1 MMMMMMMMTMTTM
14 MMVVVV
20 TTKLQT
26 ENITHCWYNSDEKL
40 ATICIGTSICHAQS
54 VWSIMSKVWMEFI
67 FKFSAPD
74 ALSSSACPCMRKN
87 KHFSM

>member
-1 MMMMMMMMTMTTM
+1 

-20 TTKLQT
+20 VMVVVTKLQT
-26 ENITHCWYNSDEKL
+26 DNITHCWYNSDEKL
-40 ATICIGTSICHAQS
+40 ATICIGTCICHAQS
-54 VWSIMSKVWMEFI
+54 VWSIMSEVWMEFI
-67 FKFSAPD
+67 FKFSTPD